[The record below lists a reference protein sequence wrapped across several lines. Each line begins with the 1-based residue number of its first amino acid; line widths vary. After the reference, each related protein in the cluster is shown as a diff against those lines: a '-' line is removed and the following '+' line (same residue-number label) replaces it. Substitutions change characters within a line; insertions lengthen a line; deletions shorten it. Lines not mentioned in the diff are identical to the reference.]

1 MNRSKLMATTAL
13 ASVMAAS
20 SAQAE
25 MSISGLFAGTIT
37 DADGGGLASGFSTN
51 SVYVSYSDSMD
62 NGMGVSVAMSLT
74 ASGLLTDVNF
84 DTGMG
89 VIGLGNGQDSAVD
102 KMDGSPACFSLN
114 VCGAAELGGYNDG
127 DALSGDSIM
136 YTNTFNG
143 ITVKVS
149 RGESVASTN
158 GTPGSAIRNSNSS
171 RNAELGTDGFM
182 VNRDYVTLA
191 RGEAV
196 PAGFT
201 RLTGTAATEG
211 HSAVMSYA
219 ASASI
224 MGASVAAGLSQ
235 IDYNGA
241 TADMDPSFVT
251 VGYSLAGL
259 NLGYALYDGDNGQE
273 ETQMGVGTSMAG
285 MDVGIQFANLDAT
298 TDQDMTRISVSKGM
312 GAASFGLDYTELDV
326 AGGTASDT
334 DTWNFMYVVG
344 F

>member
-37 DADGGGLASGFSTN
+37 DNDGGGLDSGFSSN
-51 SVYVSYSDSMD
+51 SIYVSYSDSMD

-74 ASGLLTDVNF
+74 ATGLLTDVNF

-89 VIGLGNGQDSAVD
+89 VIGVGNGQDSSVD

-114 VCGAAELGGYNDG
+114 VCGGAELGGFNDG
-127 DALSGDSIM
+127 DTLSGDSIM

-149 RGESVASTN
+149 RGESVGSTN
-158 GTPGSAIRNSNSS
+158 GTAGMALRSESSTRGAHMVARDQENLPAGSTPS
-171 RNAELGTDGFM
+171 
-182 VNRDYVTLA
+182 
-191 RGEAV
+191 
-196 PAGFT
+196 AGFT
-201 RLTGTAATEG
+201 RISGSDPTEG

-219 ASASI
+219 AKGSF
-224 MGASVAAGLSQ
+224 MGATIAGGLSQ
-235 IDYNGA
+235 IDYNGS

-251 VGYSLAGL
+251 VAYSLAGL
-259 NLGYALYDGDNGQE
+259 NLGYGLYDGDNGQE

-285 MDVGIQFANLDAT
+285 MDVGIQFADLDAT

-326 AGGTASDT
+326 AGGDTLDT
-334 DTWNFMYVVG
+334 DVWNFMYVVG